1 MLLSANLVWP
11 VLHSVLAG
19 LHWVLLVV
27 VVRENTGLGGGGQLY
42 SISLI
47 AHINHSVCPG
57 PQDLC
62 LFADQLTL
70 PYHSDPWIYS
80 PVQKRRRRCWWI
92 KLNFN

>member
-1 MLLSANLVWP
+1 MSWGREEEELVLLSANSVWP
-11 VLHSVLAG
+11 VLHSVLVA
-19 LHWVLLVV
+19 LYWVLVLVVV

-62 LFADQLTL
+62 LFADLTNTPL
-70 PYHSDPWIYS
+70 PP
-80 PVQKRRRRCWWI
+80 
-92 KLNFN
+92 